1 MDGVETSRSS
11 FYTRPVVGTLDDAAV
26 KRARTFST
34 RAAARILAISPDRIR
49 YWVKRSLVRPLTRGR
64 QMRFG
69 FDDLLVMRLAKELL
83 PTRQHLDP
91 MRRCLE
97 RVRGMFGPT
106 RPITSLRLANYDG
119 QIVVRDGNV
128 MVEAL
133 SGQILLNFEA
143 LPAPGKVEERFG
155 PARVRERF
163 EEARRLAEDDPLRAL
178 MLYSELL
185 GREPRNFEAHIDL
198 AELLEREGD
207 LAGALRALLGA
218 AAIVPTNADVHV
230 RLGLLYRRREDTQA
244 ALGSFLR
251 AADCDPLSL
260 AAHRNLA
267 ELYESMGRK
276 REALRHLGTVHRLTR
291 S

>member
-1 MDGVETSRSS
+1 VVETRED
-11 FYTRPVVGTLDDAAV
+11 VAIG
-26 KRARTFST
+26 RAHTFST

-49 YWVKRSLVRPLTRGR
+49 YWVKRSLVQPLTRGG

-83 PTRQHLDP
+83 PTRHHLDP

-97 RVRGMFGPT
+97 RVRGMFGPSRT
-106 RPITSLRLANYDG
+106 VTSLRLANYDG
-119 QIVVRDGNV
+119 QIVVRDGPV

-133 SGQILLNFEA
+133 SGQMLLNFGA
-143 LPAPGKVEERFG
+143 PPAPGKVEERFG

-163 EEARRLAEDDPLRAL
+163 EEARRLAESDPLRAL
-178 MLYSELL
+178 TLYSELL
-185 GREPRNFEAHIDL
+185 GREPGNFEAHIDL
-198 AELLEREGD
+198 AGLLEREGD
-207 LAGALRALLGA
+207 LVGALRALLGA
-218 AAIVPTNADVHV
+218 AAIVPTNGDVHI
-230 RLGLLYRRREDTQA
+230 RLGLLYRRREDKQS

-251 AADCDPLSL
+251 ALECDPLSL

-276 REALRHLGTVHRLTR
+276 RESLRHLGMVHRLTR

>member
-1 MDGVETSRSS
+1 
-11 FYTRPVVGTLDDAAV
+11 VVGTLEDAAV
-26 KRARTFST
+26 RRAHTFST

-83 PTRQHLDP
+83 PTRHHLDP
-91 MRRCLE
+91 VRRCLE
-97 RVRGMFGPT
+97 RVRGMFGPA
-106 RPITSLRLANYDG
+106 RPVTSLRLANCDG
-119 QIVVRDGNV
+119 QIVVRDGSV
-128 MVEAL
+128 IVEAM

-143 LPAPGKVEERFG
+143 PPAPGKVEERFG

-163 EEARRLAEDDPLRAL
+163 EEARRLAESDPLRAL
-178 MLYSELL
+178 TLYSELL
-185 GREPRNFEAHIDL
+185 GREPGNFEAHIDL
-198 AELLEREGD
+198 ASLLEREGD
-207 LAGALRALLGA
+207 LAGSLRALLGA
-218 AAIVPTNADVHV
+218 AAIVPTNADVYI
-230 RLGLLYRRREDTQA
+230 RLGLLYRRRDELQK

-251 AADCDPLSL
+251 ASECDPLSL

-276 REALRHLGTVHRLTR
+276 REALRHLGMVHRLTR

>member
-1 MDGVETSRSS
+1 
-11 FYTRPVVGTLDDAAV
+11 LDDVAV
-26 KRARTFST
+26 RRAQTFST

-49 YWVKRSLVRPLTRGR
+49 YWVKRSLVRPLKGGR

-83 PTRQHLDP
+83 PTRHHLDP

-97 RVRGMFGPT
+97 RVRGMFAPG
-106 RPITSLRLANYDG
+106 RPVTSLRLANYDG

-133 SGQILLNFEA
+133 SGQILLNFVA
-143 LPAPGKVEERFG
+143 PPAPGKVEERFG

-163 EEARRLAEDDPLRAL
+163 EEARRLAESDPLRAL
-178 MLYSELL
+178 TLYSELL
-185 GREPRNFEAHIDL
+185 GREPGNFEAHIDL
-198 AELLEREGD
+198 AGLLEREGD

-218 AAIVPTNADVHV
+218 AAIVPTNADVHT
-230 RLGLLYRRREDTQA
+230 RLGLLYRRREDTQG

-251 AADCDPLSL
+251 AAECDPLSL

-276 REALRHLGTVHRLTR
+276 REALRHLGMVHRLTR
-291 S
+291 G

>member
-1 MDGVETSRSS
+1 VAIG
-11 FYTRPVVGTLDDAAV
+11 
-26 KRARTFST
+26 RAHTFST

-49 YWVKRSLVRPLTRGR
+49 YWVKRSLVRPLMRTG

-83 PTRQHLDP
+83 PTRHHLDP

-97 RVRGMFGPT
+97 RMRGMFGPS
-106 RPITSLRLANYDG
+106 RSVTSLRLANYEG
-119 QIVVRDGNV
+119 QIVVRDGAV

-133 SGQILLNFEA
+133 SGQILLNFGA
-143 LPAPGKVEERFG
+143 PPAPGKVEERFG

-163 EEARRLAEDDPLRAL
+163 EEARRLAESDPLRAL
-178 MLYSELL
+178 TLYSELL
-185 GREPRNFEAHIDL
+185 GREPGNFEAHIDL
-198 AELLEREGD
+198 AGLLEREGD

-218 AAIVPTNADVHV
+218 AAIVPTNGDVHI
-230 RLGLLYRRREDTQA
+230 RLGLLYRRREDTQSA
-244 ALGSFLR
+244 IASFLR
-251 AADCDPLSL
+251 AIECDPLSL

-276 REALRHLGTVHRLTR
+276 RESLRHLGMVHRLTR